1 MIAIFPEIA
10 AKAASNDFENL
21 AVLVRKYFGGSDTYA
36 PCPDMAALVDNVGIK
51 IQRVPFECEGALLA
65 RDERGTFEII
75 AIVRE
80 GTEAEAERFLLA
92 HLLGHFLFDV
102 QPLIA
107 RGDWTVSGLREV
119 VCPERRYSNGFSTAD
134 VSAAEL
140 KKEERADDFAAAILM
155 PRGMIV
161 RAMEK
166 IGNAERVAGF
176 FGVSRACLTRR
187 LQQIGV
193 TESYARDFLS
203 AERQLGR
210 DDQSAGS
217 TPRQSASA
225 LLSRD
230 IDPLDGLAR
239 AVGPIA
245 APAVIPP
252 RITMRPAT
260 SATGRPQQSSAAG
273 AVARPQQS
281 PAASSSPQ
289 RSIPIF
295 EEKPGAQSGNGGTL
309 KKGMD
314 RIRQIARLLDKSDEK
329 NPEKSGR

>member
-10 AKAASNDFENL
+10 TKAASNDVENL

-36 PCPDMAALVDNVGIK
+36 PCPDVSALVENVGIK

-80 GTEAEAERFLLA
+80 GTPLETERFLLA

-119 VCPERRYSNGFSTAD
+119 VCPERRYSNGFSLAE

-140 KKEERADDFAAAILM
+140 KKEERSDDFAAAILM
-155 PRGMIV
+155 PKGMIM

-166 IGNAERVAGF
+166 IGNIGRVAVF
-176 FGVSRACLTRR
+176 FGVPQACLTRR
-187 LQQIGV
+187 LQQLGV
-193 TESYARDFLS
+193 TESGAGDFLS
-203 AERQLGR
+203 AERQLAAAESGPLV
-210 DDQSAGS
+210 A
-217 TPRQSASA
+217 PRQAA
-225 LLSRD
+225 TAHLSRD

-245 APAVIPP
+245 APTVIPP
-252 RITMRPAT
+252 RVTLRPAST
-260 SATGRPQQSSAAG
+260 SGNNDFSASQTPKRAL
-273 AVARPQQS
+273 QK
-281 PAASSSPQ
+281 
-289 RSIPIF
+289 SISVF
-295 EEKPGAQSGNGGTL
+295 EERPGGPESNSGTI

-314 RIRQIARLLDKSDEK
+314 RIRQIARLLDKSGPK